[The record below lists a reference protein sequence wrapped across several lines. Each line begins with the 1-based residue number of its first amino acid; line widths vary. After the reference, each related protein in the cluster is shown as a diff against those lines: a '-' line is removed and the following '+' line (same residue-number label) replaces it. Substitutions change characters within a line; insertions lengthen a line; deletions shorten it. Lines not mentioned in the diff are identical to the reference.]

1 MISHLKTLSWEP
13 LGRWSLLV
21 TCALFYL
28 LSNPLPAQI
37 ASSGS
42 FKIESVEEAQKPDT
56 DEVDI
61 SEFVVSTKDPQRK
74 ELLDEHP
81 NTTHVSFHVS
91 PDQKWIYESLSY
103 GSRMNGAQLF
113 KCEDGLK
120 FEPLQRDFE
129 EAVWEF
135 FGKEEKIEK
144 SRVPYFAGD
153 SHEGIIDFVAWSRDS
168 NRVLLALRVG
178 DFDGKRDRGVYLW
191 YLYFNTQAGQFELT
205 DRLRAANKGAWKRWE
220 NFGEERA
227 GKFKELTTAE
237 PIDQSKR
244 SKGGKE

>member
-1 MISHLKTLSWEP
+1 LRRS
-13 LGRWSLLV
+13 SLLV
-21 TCALFYL
+21 AGAFFYL
-28 LSNPLPAQI
+28 LSNPLSAQI
-37 ASSGS
+37 ASSAS

-56 DEVDI
+56 DAVDV

-113 KCEDGLK
+113 KCKDGLK

-135 FGKEEKIEK
+135 FGKEEKIDK

-153 SHEGIIDFVAWSRDS
+153 SHEGIIDFVAWSHDS

-178 DFDGKRDRGVYLW
+178 DFDGERQHGVYLW
-191 YLYFNTQAGQFELT
+191 YLYFNTRDGKFELT

-237 PIDQSKR
+237 SIDQSKR
-244 SKGGKE
+244 PKGRKE

>member
-1 MISHLKTLSWEP
+1 MASRLKSRMWKP
-13 LGRWSLLV
+13 LGRWSLLL
-21 TCALFYL
+21 AGSFFSL
-28 LSNPLPAQI
+28 LNNPLLAQTGPG
-37 ASSGS
+37 GS
-42 FKIESVEEAQKPDT
+42 FKIESVEGAQKPDS
-56 DEVDI
+56 DEVDV

-81 NTTHVSFHVS
+81 GTTHVSFHVS
-91 PDQKWIYESLSY
+91 PNEKWIYESLSY

-113 KCEDGLK
+113 KCGDGLK

-168 NRVLLALRVG
+168 NRILLALRVG
-178 DFDGKRDRGVYLW
+178 DFDGERQHGVYLW
-191 YLYFNTQAGQFELT
+191 YVYFNTRDGKFELT
-205 DRLRAANKGAWKRWE
+205 DRLRSANKGAWKRWE
-220 NFGEERA
+220 NFGRSARA
-227 GKFKELTTAE
+227 NLKN
-237 PIDQSKR
+237 
-244 SKGGKE
+244 

>member
-1 MISHLKTLSWEP
+1 MRRS
-13 LGRWSLLV
+13 SLLV
-21 TCALFYL
+21 AGAFFYL
-28 LSNPLPAQI
+28 LGNPLSAQI
-37 ASSGS
+37 ASSAS

-56 DEVDI
+56 DAVDV

-113 KCEDGLK
+113 KCKDGLK

-135 FGKEEKIEK
+135 FGKEEKIDK

-153 SHEGIIDFVAWSRDS
+153 SHEGIIDFVAWSHDS

-178 DFDGKRDRGVYLW
+178 DFDGERQHGVYLW
-191 YLYFNTQAGQFELT
+191 YLYFNTRDGKFELT

-220 NFGEERA
+220 NFGEEGA

-237 PIDQSKR
+237 SIDQSKGR
-244 SKGGKE
+244 KE

>member
-1 MISHLKTLSWEP
+1 MSRLKSRRWWRLR
-13 LGRWSLLV
+13 RWSLLV
-21 TCALFYL
+21 TGAFFHL
-28 LSNPLPAQI
+28 LSNQLSAQI

-56 DEVDI
+56 DEVDV

-113 KCEDGLK
+113 KCKDGLK

-135 FGKEEKIEK
+135 FGKEEKVEK

-153 SHEGIIDFVAWSRDS
+153 SHEGIIDFVAWSHDS
-168 NRVLLALRVG
+168 NRILLTLRVG
-178 DFDGKRDRGVYLW
+178 DFDGVRQRGVYLW
-191 YLYFNTQAGQFELT
+191 YLYFNTRENKFELT
-205 DRLRAANKGAWKRWE
+205 DHLRAANEGAWKRRE
-220 NFGEERA
+220 NFGEEDA
-227 GKFKELTTAE
+227 VKFKELTSAE
-237 PIDQSKR
+237 PVD
-244 SKGGKE
+244 

>member
-1 MISHLKTLSWEP
+1 VKRREFVRGLI
-13 LGRWSLLV
+13 V

-56 DEVDI
+56 DEVDV
-61 SEFVVSTKDPQRK
+61 SEFAVSTKDPQRK

-91 PDQKWIYESLSY
+91 PDRRWIYESLSY
-103 GSRMNGAQLF
+103 GSRMNGAKLF
-113 KCEDGLK
+113 KRKDDLK
-120 FEPLQRDFE
+120 FEPLQHDFE

-168 NRVLLALRVG
+168 NRVLLALRLG
-178 DFDGKRDRGVYLW
+178 DFDGHRQRGVYLW
-191 YLYFNTQAGQFELT
+191 YLYFNVRDGKFELT
-205 DRLRAANKGAWKRWE
+205 DRLRSANKGAWKRRE
-220 NFGEERA
+220 NFGEERL
-227 GKFKELTTAE
+227 GKFKELTSAE
-237 PIDQSKR
+237 PVDQSKR

>member
-1 MISHLKTLSWEP
+1 MRRS
-13 LGRWSLLV
+13 SLLV
-21 TCALFYL
+21 AGAFFYL
-28 LSNPLPAQI
+28 LSNPLSAQI
-37 ASSGS
+37 ASSAS

-56 DEVDI
+56 DAVDV

-113 KCEDGLK
+113 KCKDGLK

-135 FGKEEKIEK
+135 FGKEEKIDK

-153 SHEGIIDFVAWSRDS
+153 SHEGIIDFVAWSHDS

-178 DFDGKRDRGVYLW
+178 DFDGERQHGVYLW
-191 YLYFNTQAGQFELT
+191 YLYFNTRDGKFELT

-220 NFGEERA
+220 NFGEEGA

-237 PIDQSKR
+237 SIDQSKR
-244 SKGGKE
+244 SKGRKE